1 MFPEGRALEFLLAA
15 VVALVVVGPKDLPV
29 LMRKLGQFIGR
40 MRAMAAEFRAS
51 FDEMA
56 RQSELDELRKEVEAM
71 RRAQIADIAGD
82 VGPRDVS
89 ETFDGLRDDLIGVRS
104 DLGASAPPYYADP
117 IPADPIPEAS
127 SSAPAAAKAP
137 RKRAPKAAAKAPAG
151 SRKTVAKPRAKKQ
164 PETEA

>member
-40 MRAMAAEFRAS
+40 VRAMAAEFRAS

-71 RRAQIADIAGD
+71 RRAQLADVAADTGQAEI
-82 VGPRDVS
+82 RDA
-89 ETFDGLRDDLIGVRS
+89 FDGIRQELNDA
-104 DLGASAPPYYADP
+104 GANLNEPPPPYYATHSEVE
-117 IPADPIPEAS
+117 PAPAPKPRARRK
-127 SSAPAAAKAP
+127 PAAAKAAQP
-137 RKRAPKAAAKAPAG
+137 RKAA
-151 SRKTVAKPRAKKQ
+151 SKPRAKKK
-164 PETEA
+164 PEAEA